1 MQFQSIATEMVI
13 LFLPNQLELINLG
26 GKSLSIKINSSL
38 IPKMEKL
45 LMQAVTL
52 KANRLSSMLKTIL
65 LNRNGKLSILTKLK
79 SQILKVLMTNLVS
92 TSIDHSI

>member
-1 MQFQSIATEMVI
+1 M
-13 LFLPNQLELINLG
+13 LG
-26 GKSLSIKINSSL
+26 GKTSNIRINSSL
-38 IPKMEKL
+38 TVKMEKL

-52 KANRLSSMLKTIL
+52 KANRLLSMVETTQ

-79 SQILKVLMTNLVS
+79 SQILKVLMLNLVS

>member
-1 MQFQSIATEMVI
+1 M
-13 LFLPNQLELINLG
+13 LG
-26 GKSLSIKINSSL
+26 GKTSNIRINSSL
-38 IPKMEKL
+38 TVKMEKP

-52 KANRLSSMLKTIL
+52 KANRLLSMVETTQ

-79 SQILKVLMTNLVS
+79 SQILKVLMLNLVS